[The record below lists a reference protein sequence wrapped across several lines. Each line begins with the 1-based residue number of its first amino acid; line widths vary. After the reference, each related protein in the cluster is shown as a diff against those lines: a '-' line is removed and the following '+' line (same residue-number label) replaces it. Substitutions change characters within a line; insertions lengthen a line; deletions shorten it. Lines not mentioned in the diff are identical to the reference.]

1 MRGCMVKCRVMVR
14 VMVMCMLRIMD
25 RDKFRVRVRVRSHK
39 TPGPELT
46 TVQLC
51 HKGLNG
57 VHKGSCHSGLVL
69 GF

>member
-1 MRGCMVKCRVMVR
+1 MVR

-25 RDKFRVRVRVRSHK
+25 RDEFRVRVRSHK

-46 TVQLC
+46 TVQLS
-51 HKGLNG
+51 HKGLNR

-69 GF
+69 GFQVQTTI